1 MLHLRVIAP
10 EDMRDSIIDVLRSE
24 VGVANILLYPG
35 AALDPVGDEITADIA
50 RECANSVIKKLKHID
65 VQHRGAITLEVL
77 DTVLS
82 SRAHKAEDEAEGDPA
97 DALVW
102 DELIARTREEST
114 LSVTFLLF
122 LTLACLLAAVG
133 VVTDS
138 TVTVVGAM
146 VVGPEFGPLAALSVA
161 LVRRRLDLAR
171 RASLALL
178 IGFPLAMVITALGT
192 LGAQAVGWLSLDSV
206 KQLSEVD
213 FIFHVGPLSLVVAL
227 LAGAAGMLS
236 LVSAKSAALVGVFI
250 SVTTVPAAGFSVVAA
265 ILGDWDVAA
274 KSALQLAV
282 NLVGIV
288 IAGVL
293 VLVLR
298 LKGALIRAWPRPETA
313 RQASHAAMRALLPC
327 DGILR
332 WASRWRWSIAPATRS
347 IGWWRC
353 IRTSSGC
360 ARRHT
365 RARRSRPTRCT
376 VEPADHFVNWQQD
389 AFGNFLA
396 RLVFPDR
403 ARSLTITVGLIAD
416 LKVINPFDFFIEEY
430 AEQIGF
436 TYPKALA
443 EDLKPYLRPVDE
455 AGEGSGPGDLAQA
468 VGAATSPS
476 RRAPAPSTSSSRST
490 AP

>member
-1 MLHLRVIAP
+1 VLHLRVIAP
-10 EDMRDSIIDVLRSE
+10 EEMREDVLDVLRRE

-50 RECANSVIKKLKHID
+50 RECANGVIKKLKELD

-82 SRAHKAEDEAEGDPA
+82 TRAHQAEDEAEGDPA

-102 DELIARTREEST
+102 DELIGRTREEST

-161 LVRRRLDLAR
+161 LVRHRMDLAR
-171 RASLALL
+171 RALLALL

-192 LGAQAVGWLSLDSV
+192 VGAQAVGWLSLDSV
-206 KQLSEVD
+206 RQVSEVD
-213 FIFHVGPLSLVVAL
+213 FIFQVGPLSLVVAL
-227 LAGAAGMLS
+227 LAGSAGMLS

-298 LKGALIRAWPRPETA
+298 PKGTLIPR
-313 RQASHAAMRALLPC
+313 
-327 DGILR
+327 
-332 WASRWRWSIAPATRS
+332 
-347 IGWWRC
+347 
-353 IRTSSGC
+353 
-360 ARRHT
+360 
-365 RARRSRPTRCT
+365 
-376 VEPADHFVNWQQD
+376 V
-389 AFGNFLA
+389 
-396 RLVFPDR
+396 
-403 ARSLTITVGLIAD
+403 
-416 LKVINPFDFFIEEY
+416 
-430 AEQIGF
+430 
-436 TYPKALA
+436 
-443 EDLKPYLRPVDE
+443 
-455 AGEGSGPGDLAQA
+455 AQ
-468 VGAATSPS
+468 T
-476 RRAPAPSTSSSRST
+476 
-490 AP
+490 